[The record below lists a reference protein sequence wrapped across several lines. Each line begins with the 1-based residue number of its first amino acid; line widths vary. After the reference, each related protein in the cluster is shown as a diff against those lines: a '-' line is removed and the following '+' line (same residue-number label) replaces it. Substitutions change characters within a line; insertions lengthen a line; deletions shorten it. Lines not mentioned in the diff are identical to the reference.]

1 MTYVWCA
8 LMGYLVGTVNPAY
21 LIARL
26 RGVDIREKGSRN
38 AGASNALILFGKATG
53 ILCAVFDVAKAVII
67 IRVAMYLFPEA
78 PYVFPV
84 TAVACIL
91 GHIFPFALKFRGGKG
106 LACLGGTVLAYH
118 PPVFLVMLTLEM
130 VVVLIT
136 KYICFVPMTASFLF
150 AVLYG
155 VLERDPV
162 GFLILLAGALVIFL
176 KHVENI
182 RRIRKG
188 SELRISYLWNRDKE
202 MERMGRVYS
211 DKDLP

>member
-1 MTYVWCA
+1 M
-8 LMGYLVGTVNPAY
+8 
-21 LIARL
+21 
-26 RGVDIREKGSRN
+26 DIREKGSRN

-53 ILCAVFDVAKAVII
+53 TLCALFDVAKAVVI

-78 PYVFPV
+78 PYAFPV

-118 PPVFLVMLTLEM
+118 PPVFLVMLMLELA
-130 VVVLIT
+130 VVLIT
-136 KYICFVPMTASFLF
+136 KYICFVPMTASVLF

-155 VLERDPV
+155 VREQDLV
-162 GFLILLAGALVIFL
+162 GFLILMVGALVILL

-188 SELRISYLWNRDKE
+188 SEMRISYLWNRDKE
-202 MERMGRVYS
+202 MERMRKVYS
-211 DKDLP
+211 DKDIR

>member
-1 MTYVWCA
+1 
-8 LMGYLVGTVNPAY
+8 MGYLVGTVNPAY
-21 LIARL
+21 LIAGL
-26 RGVDIREKGSRN
+26 RGVYIREKGSRN

-53 ILCAVFDVAKAVII
+53 ILCAVFDEAKAVII

-78 PYVFPV
+78 PYAFPV

-136 KYICFVPMTASFLF
+136 KYICFVPMTASIVFPVSYAIIRHDIIG
-150 AVLYG
+150 AV
-155 VLERDPV
+155 
-162 GFLILLAGALVIFL
+162 ILLVPAIVIMI
-176 KHVENI
+176 KHAENI
-182 RRIRKG
+182 KRIFNG
-188 SELRISYLWNRDKE
+188 TEVRISYLWNKNKE
-202 MERMGRVYS
+202 VERITGKKS
-211 DKDLP
+211 DT

>member
-1 MTYVWCA
+1 MSYVWCA

-21 LIARL
+21 LTARL

-53 ILCAVFDVAKAVII
+53 VLCALFDVAKAAVI
-67 IRVAMYLFPEA
+67 IRVAIHLFPEA
-78 PYVFPV
+78 PYAFPV

-118 PPVFLVMLTLEM
+118 PPVFLVMLMLELA
-130 VVVLIT
+130 VVLIT
-136 KYICFVPMTASFLF
+136 KYICIVPMTASVLF

-155 VLERDPV
+155 VREQDLV
-162 GFLILLAGALVIFL
+162 GFLILMVGALVILL

-188 SELRISYLWNRDKE
+188 SEMRISYLWNRDKE
-202 MERMGRVYS
+202 MERMRKVYS
-211 DKDLP
+211 DKDIR

>member
-1 MTYVWCA
+1 MSYVWCA

-21 LIARL
+21 LTARL
-26 RGVDIREKGSRN
+26 RGMDIREKGSRN

-53 ILCAVFDVAKAVII
+53 ILCALFDVAKAVVI

-78 PYVFPV
+78 PYAFPV

-106 LACLGGTVLAYH
+106 LACLGGAVLAYH
-118 PPVFLVMLTLEM
+118 PPVFLVMLMLELA
-130 VVVLIT
+130 VVLIT
-136 KYICFVPMTASFLF
+136 KYICFVPMTASVLF

-155 VLERDPV
+155 VREQDLI
-162 GFLILLAGALVIFL
+162 GFLILMVGALVILL
-176 KHVENI
+176 KHMENI

-188 SELRISYLWNRDKE
+188 SEMRISYLWNRDKE
-202 MERMGRVYS
+202 MERMRKVYS
-211 DKDLP
+211 DKDIR